1 MTSFVGQMTDHT
13 DNTSNVMTRK
23 PRKIVGLG
31 EILWDMLPSG
41 KQLGGAPANFA
52 YISTL
57 LGNEGIVA
65 SRIGRDAL
73 GNEAVQQ
80 LTKVGVGTAHIQAD
94 PVHPTGTVKVEVD
107 HAGQPKF
114 EIAEGVAWD
123 FLDWTPAW
131 QHLAAQS
138 DAICFGSLAQR
149 APTSH
154 ATIRQF
160 LGAAKR
166 DAVRIFDVN
175 LRQHFHSKEVLAESM
190 KLADIVKL
198 NHEELPRLM
207 EMFGLPHRD
216 EIASADSLVELHGLK
231 LICVTR
237 GCRGSL
243 LVDHKSLDEHSGY
256 RIQIADAIGAGDA
269 FTAALAYE
277 YLQGAPLT
285 QMNETANRMGA
296 WVASRVGAMP
306 VPGDGGIQYELA
318 RVG

>member
-1 MTSFVGQMTDHT
+1 MTGK
-13 DNTSNVMTRK
+13 R
-23 PRKIVGLG
+23 RKIVGLG
-31 EILWDMLPSG
+31 EILWDMLPNG

-57 LGNEGIVA
+57 LGNEGVVA

-73 GNEAVQQ
+73 GNEAVQR
-80 LTKVGVGTAHIQAD
+80 LAKLGVGTSHIQAD
-94 PVHPTGTVKVEVD
+94 PVHPTGTVQVEVD

-123 FLDWTPAW
+123 FLEWTPAW

-149 APTSH
+149 APTSC

-160 LGAAKR
+160 LGRAKEG
-166 DAVRIFDVN
+166 AVRIFDVN
-175 LRQHFHSKEVLAESM
+175 LRQAFHSKEVVTESM

-198 NHEELPRLM
+198 NHEELPRIM
-207 EMFGLPHRD
+207 QMFGLQHHD
-216 EIASADSLVELHGLK
+216 EIGSADSLVELYGLK
-231 LICVTR
+231 LICITR

-243 LVDHKSLDEHSGY
+243 LINHQSLHEHPGY
-256 RIQIADAIGAGDA
+256 QIQVGDAIGAGDA
-269 FTAALAYE
+269 FTAALVYE
-277 YLQGAPLT
+277 YLQGVPLSR
-285 QMNETANRMGA
+285 MNETANRMGA

-306 VPGDGGIQYELA
+306 VPGGGGIQNELA
-318 RVG
+318 QMSIGG

>member
-1 MTSFVGQMTDHT
+1 MTSK
-13 DNTSNVMTRK
+13 RY
-23 PRKIVGLG
+23 KIVGLG
-31 EILWDMLPSG
+31 EILWDMLPNG
-41 KQLGGAPANFA
+41 KQLGGAPSNFA

-73 GNEAVQQ
+73 GNEAVQR
-80 LTKVGVGTAHIQAD
+80 LTKLGVGTASVQAD
-94 PVHPTGTVKVEVD
+94 PVHPTGTVQVEVD

-123 FLDWTPAW
+123 FLEWTPAW

-149 APTSH
+149 APTSR

-160 LGAAKR
+160 LGAAKK

-175 LRQHFHSKEVLAESM
+175 LRQQFYSNEVLAESM

-198 NHEELPRLM
+198 NHEELPRIM
-207 EMFGLPHRD
+207 QMFELPHRD
-216 EIASADSLVELHGLK
+216 EVASADSLVELHGLK

-243 LVDHKSLDEHSGY
+243 LINHRSLDEHPGY
-256 RIQIADAIGAGDA
+256 RIQIGDAIGAGDA
-269 FTAALAYE
+269 FTAALVYE
-277 YLQGAPLT
+277 YLQGVPLT
-285 QMNETANRMGA
+285 RMNETANRMGA

-306 VPGDGGIQYELA
+306 VPRDGGIQYELSHIS
-318 RVG
+318 